1 MNPSLSFTQS
11 PFDKL
16 ENMKQIFTDLLGQAD
31 IEIDGDR
38 AWDIQIHDDAFYK
51 RALAGG
57 SLALG
62 ESYMDGWW
70 TCKSLDQFFDR
81 LLRAGLSQKVVPLS
95 AKIFV
100 ARSKLM
106 NLQSKIGSRA
116 VIDTHY
122 QLSPALFMSFLDPYN
137 QYTCGYFKGTH
148 ELNQAQENKLDL
160 ICRKLQLREGDKV
173 LDIGCGWGGFAK
185 FAAECYGA
193 HVTGM
198 TISDK
203 QLAYA
208 QDLCSGLPVNFV
220 KSDYRDFTGPDF
232 DKVLVC
238 GMIEH
243 VGYKNYRNLFEVAH
257 RSLKDGG
264 LFLLH
269 TIGRHRSGSNTDAWM
284 HKYIFPNA
292 MMPAPK
298 QLTTAAEQLFAL
310 NDWHSFGTYYDNTL
324 MAWNENFVD
333 NWSDLSEEYDD
344 RFFRMWTYYLQMCAG
359 TFRSNK
365 KQLWQIVFAKRRGA
379 VAGYESVR

>member
-70 TCKSLDQFFDR
+70 TCKSLDQFFDH

-137 QYTCGYFKGTH
+137 QGQYK
-148 ELNQAQENKLDL
+148 EQKDL
-160 ICRKLQLREGDKV
+160 
-173 LDIGCGWGGFAK
+173 
-185 FAAECYGA
+185 
-193 HVTGM
+193 HM
-198 TISDK
+198 
-203 QLAYA
+203 
-208 QDLCSGLPVNFV
+208 
-220 KSDYRDFTGPDF
+220 
-232 DKVLVC
+232 
-238 GMIEH
+238 
-243 VGYKNYRNLFEVAH
+243 
-257 RSLKDGG
+257 
-264 LFLLH
+264 
-269 TIGRHRSGSNTDAWM
+269 
-284 HKYIFPNA
+284 
-292 MMPAPK
+292 
-298 QLTTAAEQLFAL
+298 
-310 NDWHSFGTYYDNTL
+310 
-324 MAWNENFVD
+324 
-333 NWSDLSEEYDD
+333 
-344 RFFRMWTYYLQMCAG
+344 
-359 TFRSNK
+359 
-365 KQLWQIVFAKRRGA
+365 
-379 VAGYESVR
+379 

>member
-1 MNPSLSFTQS
+1 
-11 PFDKL
+11 
-16 ENMKQIFTDLLGQAD
+16 MKQIFSDLIGQAD
-31 IEIDGDR
+31 IHIDGDR
-38 AWDIQIHDDAFYK
+38 AWDIHVRDDAFYK
-51 RALAGG
+51 RVLSGG

-70 TCKSLDQFFDR
+70 TCDALDQFFDR
-81 LLRAGLSQKVVPLS
+81 LFRAQLNKAVVPLS
-95 AKIFV
+95 AKLSL
-100 ARSKLM
+100 ARSKVL
-106 NLQSKIGSRA
+106 NLQSKLRARA

-137 QYTCGYFKGTH
+137 QYTCGYFKNTDD
-148 ELNQAQENKLDL
+148 LNQAQEDKLDL
-160 ICRKLQLREGDKV
+160 ICRKLQLSSGDKV

-185 FAAECYGA
+185 FAAERYGC

-208 QDLCSGLPVNFV
+208 KEFCAGLPVTFV
-220 KSDYRDFTGPDF
+220 KSDYRDYAGTGF

-243 VGYKNYRNLFEVAH
+243 VGHKNYRSLMEVIHGAL
-257 RSLKDGG
+257 RDGG

-269 TIGRHRSGSNTDAWM
+269 TIGRHRSGSNSDAWM

-298 QLTTAAEQLFAL
+298 QLTAAAERLFAL
-310 NDWHSFGTYYDNTL
+310 NDWHSFGTYYDPTL
-324 MAWNENFVD
+324 MAWHRNFVN
-333 NWSDLSEEYDD
+333 NWDDLSEEYDE
-344 RFFRMWTYYLQMCAG
+344 RFFRMWTYYLLMCAG
-359 TFRSNK
+359 TMRSNK

-379 VAGYESVR
+379 LAGYDSIR

>member
-1 MNPSLSFTQS
+1 
-11 PFDKL
+11 
-16 ENMKQIFTDLLGQAD
+16 MKQVFTDMLAQAD
-31 IEIDGDR
+31 IQLGGER
-38 AWDIQIHDDAFYK
+38 PWDIHVHDDAFYK
-51 RALAGG
+51 RVLAGG
-57 SLALG
+57 SLSLG
-62 ESYMDGWW
+62 ESFMDGWW
-70 TCKSLDQFFDR
+70 RCQALDQFFDR
-81 LLRAGLSQKVVPLS
+81 LLSARLDRKVVPLS
-95 AKIFV
+95 AKLFV
-100 ARSKLM
+100 ARSKVV
-106 NLQSKIGSRA
+106 NLQSKLRARA

-137 QYTCGYFKGTH
+137 QYTCGYFKDTQD
-148 ELNQAQENKLDL
+148 LNQAQENKLDL
-160 ICRKLQLREGDKV
+160 ICRKLQIAEGDKV

-185 FAAECYGA
+185 FAAERYGA
-193 HVTGM
+193 QVTGI
-198 TISDK
+198 TISDR
-203 QLAYA
+203 QLAYG
-208 QDLCSGLPVNFV
+208 QDLCAGLPVTLV
-220 KSDYRDFTGPDF
+220 KSDYRDFTGSDF

-292 MMPAPK
+292 MMPSPV
-298 QLTTAAEQLFAL
+298 QLTSAAERLFAL
-310 NDWHSFGTYYDNTL
+310 NDWHSFGAYYDPTL
-324 MAWNENFVD
+324 MAWHENFVR
-333 NWSDLSEEYDD
+333 NWGDLSEEYDE
-344 RFFRMWTYYLQMCAG
+344 RFFRMWTYYLLMCAG